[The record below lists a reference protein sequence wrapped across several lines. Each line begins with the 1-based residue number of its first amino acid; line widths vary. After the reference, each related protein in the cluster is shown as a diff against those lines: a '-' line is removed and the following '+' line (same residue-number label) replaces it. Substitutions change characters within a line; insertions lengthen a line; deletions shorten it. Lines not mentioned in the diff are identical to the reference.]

1 MKSTKNAQ
9 TVGLIGY
16 GHLGHAVAEQIA
28 KRSEVRLMIA
38 DDRSKNG
45 EIASASDVLILTVRP
60 TQIEGVMD
68 EIRQQLK
75 ANVVVLSFA
84 AAVPNNFIASG
95 RVSGSEIQV
104 VRAMTDIGLG
114 QIIAQ
119 DNFATN
125 GLLEK
130 ISAHPLLKAET
141 EKDIDAF
148 SVFVGCLPGVCA
160 WQFAHNPQAEKWLN
174 SYAEFIHTELGVA
187 VEVSKKIIE
196 DVRLKGNFEQT
207 INTVATKGGITESLI
222 QELQKRPGISYQE
235 LFVTGMDRIDA
246 VRNRVIGK
254 PDPQVKPIPW

>member
-1 MKSTKNAQ
+1 MENLQ

-16 GHLGHAVAEQIA
+16 GHLGHAVAEQIV
-28 KRSEVRLMIA
+28 KRAEVRLVIA
-38 DDRSKNG
+38 DDRSKNI
-45 EIASASDVLILTVRP
+45 EVATQSDVLILTVRP
-60 TQIEGVMD
+60 TQIFEVMN
-68 EIRQQLK
+68 EVRRLLK

-84 AAVPNNFIASG
+84 AAVPNNFIANG

-148 SVFVGCLPGVCA
+148 SVLAGCLPGVSA
-160 WQFAHNPQAEKWLN
+160 WQFAHNPKAAEWLHD
-174 SYAEFIHTELGVA
+174 YVEFIHAKLGVA
-187 VEVSKKIIE
+187 IEVCKIITE

-222 QELQKRPGISYQE
+222 QELQKRPGISFQE
-235 LFVTGMDRIDA
+235 LFDTGMDRIDA
-246 VRNRVIGK
+246 VKNQVIGR